1 MKLVEKDRR
10 KLEREAQRLIAEG
23 KMPSFEELIAVI
35 AEVWEKYRPLIL
47 AARKLNEDIEN

>member
-47 AARKLNEDIEN
+47 AARKLNEDIEP